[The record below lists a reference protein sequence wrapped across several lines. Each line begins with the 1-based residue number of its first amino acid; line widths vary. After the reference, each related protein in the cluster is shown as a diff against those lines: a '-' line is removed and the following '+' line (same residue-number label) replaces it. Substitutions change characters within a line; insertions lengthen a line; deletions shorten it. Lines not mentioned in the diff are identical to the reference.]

1 MPRWNLHFHA
11 YVELQDPE
19 LLQSVARIEALAG
32 LTGDIPLP
40 PGLRDTADRLNI
52 LRAVRGT
59 TGIEGAR
66 LTEGEVGQIL
76 DAAPGSG
83 PVLGAAR
90 AREEAEARNAARV
103 MRYIRSAVGK
113 APDDDLAERHVREMH
128 RLTTEGIDY
137 PRNKPGAYR
146 EVPVAAGGYQA
157 PPPGEIGDLMDRFFE
172 WFPLTRERDR
182 WPECV
187 RAVAGHFYLISI
199 HPFGDGNGRTS
210 RAAESLVLYRGGVN
224 SLGFY
229 SLANFYYQ
237 NRAEYVESLDRAR
250 FVHDNGESVDL
261 TEFVKFALGGLR
273 RELEDVHIEALGFLR
288 ELTFRDYA
296 RESLQEDGALSPKV
310 GARRLELVRWA
321 AEAPIP
327 VADLRARRHPAAALY
342 KGATNKTLTRDINY
356 LREQRLVLV
365 EDGAVRANLELTDR
379 SPGEAATPGR
389 QAPKIPAA

>member
-1 MPRWNLHFHA
+1 MPCWNLHFHA
-11 YVELQDPE
+11 HVDLRDPE

-32 LTGDIPLP
+32 LISAIPLP
-40 PGLRDTADRLNI
+40 PGLRNKADRLNI

-59 TGIEGAR
+59 TGIEGAH
-66 LTEGEVGQIL
+66 LTEGEVGLIL
-76 DAAPGSG
+76 DAAPDGG

-90 AREEAEARNAARV
+90 AREETEARNAAQV
-103 MRYIRSAVGK
+103 MEYIRSAV
-113 APDDDLAERHVREMH
+113 AATPDDDLAERHVREMH

-137 PRNKPGAYR
+137 PRNTPGAYR
-146 EVPVAAGGYQA
+146 EVPVAAGSYRA

-237 NRAEYVESLDRAR
+237 NRAEYVELLDRAR
-250 FVHDNGESVDL
+250 FVHDDGEWMDL

-288 ELTFRDYA
+288 ELAFRDYA
-296 RESLQEDGALSPKV
+296 RESLQEVGALRSKV
-310 GARRLELVRWA
+310 GARRLELVLRA
-321 AEAPIP
+321 AKAPIP

-342 KGATNKTLTRDINY
+342 TGATNKTLTRDINY
-356 LREQRLVLV
+356 LRERRLVLV
-365 EDGAVRANLELTDR
+365 EDGAVRANLELMNRFT
-379 SPGEAATPGR
+379 G
-389 QAPKIPAA
+389 